1 MDLSVTL
8 HKSIRQ
14 RNKDEIVTDGLETGT
29 VQVRMDEESARIKGV
44 QKNALVMS
52 MGISSAFAA
61 SITISRDD
69 SYDGTGDGNVY
80 KYYKV
85 FSASY
90 ESNTSTGGGSNAGAP
105 GDVTASATAAA
116 YTATSAVAAKL
127 GSWATPVYYTAEDTI
142 PEGKQVGDLKSGG
155 WTRAEGNL
163 WFDLTPIAGTETF
176 SVTWANSSDTA
187 ETVQAAAAWLI
198 ANEAYEAGPIALTAN
213 DTGWASGTI
222 DAGYYLVEG
231 ATGKNLVAATTD
243 VTIKEKNTY
252 PPQDKKQAD
261 EDNAEMTN
269 DDKNVAVGDVLDYE
283 VTVTIPATAKVG
295 DQILVWDK
303 PTTGLTYNNDVAVK
317 TNEGAATVAAA
328 TPESGQAWAQL
339 ITVTAGSQGK
349 DVVFKFS
356 MTVNSTALTTT
367 KENESGLKYG
377 REGDWKYESEPDRVE
392 FKTYYAGIHKIDGT
406 TKEDLAGVKFTLKE
420 AGTEFKVSKPEGKD
434 YYIPDANGSSE
445 VVTDSKGNIVIRGL
459 DSDKAYTLTETET
472 LPGYNKLAEDV
483 TLSLSLDSVTVT
495 VTPAATEGGTPTTTT
510 ESSFDEATAAE
521 GFEWAKVENNKG
533 TVLPSTGGIGT
544 TIFYVVG
551 SILVVAAGV
560 LLITKKRM
568 SREG

>member
-1 MDLSVTL
+1 
-8 HKSIRQ
+8 
-14 RNKDEIVTDGLETGT
+14 
-29 VQVRMDEESARIKGV
+29 
-44 QKNALVMS
+44 MS
-52 MGISSAFAA
+52 MGISNAFAA

-90 ESNTSTGGGSNAGAP
+90 ESNTSTGGGSDAGAP
-105 GDVTASATAAA
+105 GDITASASAAA

-127 GSWATPVYYTAEDTI
+127 GSWETPVYYTAEDTI

-176 SVTWANSSDTA
+176 SVTWANSSETA

-198 ANEAYEAGPIALTAN
+198 EKGAYEAGPTTIPATA
-213 DTGWASGTI
+213 TGWASGTI

-261 EDNAEMTN
+261 EDNATMTD
-269 DDKNVAVGDVLDYE
+269 DDKNVAIGDVLDYE
-283 VTVTIPATAKVG
+283 VKVTIPATAKVG

-328 TPESGQAWAQL
+328 TAEAGQAWAQL
-339 ITVTAGSQGK
+339 ITVTASSVGK

-377 REGDWKYESEPDRVE
+377 RDGDWKYESEPDRVE

-420 AGTEFKVSKPEGKD
+420 GNEEFKVKLVDGV
-434 YYIPDANGSSE
+434 YIPDATGSSE
-445 VVTDSKGNIVIRGL
+445 VVTAADGTIVIRGL

-472 LPGYNKLAEDV
+472 LPGYNKLAEPV
-483 TLSLSLDSVTVT
+483 PLTLSLDSVTVT

-510 ESSFDEATAAE
+510 ESSFNKDTAVE
-521 GFEWAKVENNKG
+521 GFDWGKVENNKG